1 MGNPDG
7 LSGQVPL
14 ELGTFPYEERVFIKA
29 RSKQSDIRMLLF
41 GSNRE
46 QIKTN
51 EKQKGK
57 ESTCSLIRS
66 KNDTNWENT
75 KLERNQ
81 TLTNLE
87 MVIFLLC

>member
-51 EKQKGK
+51 EKQKERRAHALKYEVKMTQIGR
-57 ESTCSLIRS
+57 TR
-66 KNDTNWENT
+66 NW
-75 KLERNQ
+75 KG
-81 TLTNLE
+81 
-87 MVIFLLC
+87 IKH